1 MRRIVLLTVSLCLLS
16 AVLFISGAAAAQA
29 DEFAMAND
37 FYQNKDYSSAV
48 RLYLSVLNQ
57 GVESAG
63 LYFNLGNAYF
73 KNGDLGHAVFYYLKA
88 RRLAPDD
95 QDIVHNLEFVRQF
108 SRVQMEGVELNPIR
122 TFFTGLVGGYRL
134 DALAWLSSIFFILF
148 VLILCVRFG
157 LGFSNSLVR
166 IGAVVSLILLLVSSG
181 LTTFKYRSDY
191 LTRRAVII
199 AEDANVHTGPSDQSD
214 VELEGAPGLIVEII
228 SETVDYYDVLFENKR
243 RGWIKKD
250 QVAVL

>member
-1 MRRIVLLTVSLCLLS
+1 LRRIILLTVTLCFLP
-16 AVLFISGAAAAQA
+16 AILFVGGAAAQT
-29 DEFAMAND
+29 DEFAMANE
-37 FYQNKDYSSAV
+37 FYENKDYSSAV
-48 RLYLSVLNQ
+48 RLYLSVLNH
-57 GVESAG
+57 GAESAN

-73 KNGDLGHAVFYYLKA
+73 KDGDLGHAVFYYLKA

-95 QDIVHNLEFVRQF
+95 QDIIHNLEFVRQF
-108 SRVQMEGVELNPIR
+108 SRVQMEGVELNPLR
-122 TFFTGLVGGYRL
+122 TFFIGLVEGYRL
-134 DALAWLSSIFFILF
+134 GTLAWLSSIFFILF
-148 VLILCVRFG
+148 VLILCVRYG
-157 LGFSNSLVR
+157 LGVSNFPVR
-166 IGAVVSLILLLVSSG
+166 IGAVVLLVLLLASSG
-181 LTTFKYRSDY
+181 LTSFKYRDDY

-199 AEDANVHTGPSDQSD
+199 TEDANVHTGPSDQSD

>member
-1 MRRIVLLTVSLCLLS
+1 MRRILLLTVSLCLLP
-16 AVLFISGAAAAQA
+16 AVLFVSATTAQT
-29 DEFAMAND
+29 DEFAMANE

-57 GVESAG
+57 GGESAN

-73 KNGDLGHAVFYYLKA
+73 KEGDLGHAVFYYLKA
-88 RRLAPDD
+88 RRLSPDD

-122 TFFTGLVGGYRL
+122 TFFTGLVEGHRL
-134 DALAWLSSIFFILF
+134 GALAWLSSVLFILF

-157 LGFSNSLVR
+157 LGFNNSLVR
-166 IGAVVSLILLLVSSG
+166 LGAVVSLVLLLASSG

-199 AEDANVHTGPSDQSD
+199 AEDANVHTGPSDQSE

-228 SETVDYYDVLFENKR
+228 SETVDHYDVLFENKR

>member
-1 MRRIVLLTVSLCLLS
+1 MATLCLLPV
-16 AVLFISGAAAAQA
+16 VLLVSQAAAQA
-29 DEFAMAND
+29 DEFAMANE
-37 FYQNKDYSSAV
+37 FYQKKDYSSAV

-57 GVESAG
+57 GVESAN
-63 LYFNLGNAYF
+63 LYFNLGNACF
-73 KNGDLGHAVFYYLKA
+73 KDGDLGHAVFYYLRA
-88 RRLAPDD
+88 RRLSPDD

-122 TFFTGLVGGYRL
+122 TFFAGLVESHRL
-134 DALAWLSSIFFILF
+134 NTLAWLSSTFFVLFIL
-148 VLILCVRFG
+148 VLCVRYG
-157 LGFSNSLVR
+157 LGFSNFVVR
-166 IGAVVSLILLLVSSG
+166 IGAVVSLVLLLVSSG
-181 LTTFKYRSDY
+181 LTTFKYRNDY

-199 AEDANVHTGPSDQSD
+199 TEDANVHTGPSEQSD
-214 VELEGAPGLIVEII
+214 VELEGAPGLTVQII